1 MGTFDSPTLLLGFMV
16 LLIPVFGA
24 VMAITPY
31 LMPKRECFAV
41 TVPDSA
47 VDDPFLRGLKR
58 RYLCIILA
66 LTALETLAVGA
77 ITVADPYKG
86 ATAALV
92 VGLLVLCATG
102 YGLMLR
108 FRLQVRRYKEAQ
120 GWVAEGGCAV
130 GYVGD
135 EPFPKPVSLGWSL
148 LYLPILA
155 ITAGI
160 GILGYSA
167 IPQQV
172 PMQMGLD
179 GTVSRWA
186 DKSPGIVLF
195 PVLFVLFIA
204 ACFIFSHW
212 MIIRSKKGSD
222 PALPAASAWA
232 YGMFAR
238 AQSILLV
245 VLGLL
250 VSLVGPLMELA
261 FIGAFTLEQIIAPI
275 MVIVAVTVVASLAV
289 TVVYGQNGSRLIAR
303 VGGGDTML
311 RDNDRYWKAGIF
323 YVNRDDASL
332 FLPER
337 FGVGWTLNW
346 GRPAAWVLVGAF
358 ALATIAFVVVSLLL
372 T

>member
-1 MGTFDSPTLLLGFMV
+1 MQVLDPPTLLLGLMV
-16 LLIPVFGA
+16 LLIPVFGI
-24 VMAITPY
+24 VMALTPY
-31 LMPKRECFAV
+31 LMPKRECFTV
-41 TVPDSA
+41 TIPDSA
-47 VDDPFLRGLKR
+47 AEDSFLRGLKR
-58 RYLCIILA
+58 RYLCIILL
-66 LTALETLAVGA
+66 LTVAETLAVGA
-77 ITVADPYKG
+77 ITAADPYVG

-92 VGLLVLCATG
+92 VGMLVLCATG

-108 FRLQVRRYKEAQ
+108 FRLRVRRYKEAR
-120 GWVAEGGCAV
+120 GWEADGDCAM

-135 EPFPKPVSLGWSL
+135 EPFPKPVSLWWSL

-160 GILGYSA
+160 GLLGYDTM
-167 IPQQV
+167 PQQV
-172 PMQMGLD
+172 AMQIGFD
-179 GTVSRWA
+179 GAVSHWA

-195 PVLFVLFIA
+195 PVLFVVFVA

-245 VLGLL
+245 ALGLL
-250 VSLVGPLMELA
+250 VSLVGPLMEFT
-261 FIGAFTLEQIIAPI
+261 FIGALALEQIIAPI
-275 MVIVAVTVVASLAV
+275 MIIVVVTVAASLAV
-289 TVVYGQNGSRLIAR
+289 TMVYGQNGSRLIAR
-303 VGGGDTML
+303 IAGSDAMP
-311 RDNDRYWKAGIF
+311 RDDDRYWKAGIF

-346 GRPAAWVLVGAF
+346 GRPAAWVLVGVF
-358 ALATIAFVVVSLLL
+358 VLATAAFMVASLLL